1 MINTQF
7 KSRTK
12 MDYNQKSLELHKKY
26 HWKLATQSK
35 VKLDSMDD
43 LSTYYS
49 PWVAAPCIEI
59 AKDPGKAYEYTRKSN
74 SVAVISDWSAI
85 LWLWNLWAT
94 AWLPVMEWKAILFKK
109 FWNIDAIPLMI
120 DTQDPDEIIKI
131 IECIAPSFW
140 WINLEDIAAPKCFY
154 IESELKK
161 RLNIPVF
168 HDDQHWTAIV
178 VLAGIIN
185 ALKLKN
191 EKIEDQKIIISWA
204 WAAALAIGKL
214 LWKAWAKNIIFSDSK
229 GILCSSRSDLNEYKK
244 EVLPYNKNNISW
256 TLKDAI
262 KDANIFIW
270 VSKWNLL
277 NADDIKTMATKPIVF
292 ALANPTP
299 EITPEEAKK
308 WWAYIIATWRWDYP
322 NQVNNVLVFPW
333 IFRWAL
339 DAHISQITDEHK
351 LIAAHTLAECIKDID
366 TDNIIP
372 NALQEGIAE
381 RIAKSITNS

>member
-1 MINTQF
+1 
-7 KSRTK
+7 
-12 MDYNQKSLELHKKY
+12 
-26 HWKLATQSK
+26 
-35 VKLDSMDD
+35 
-43 LSTYYS
+43 
-49 PWVAAPCIEI
+49 
-59 AKDPGKAYEYTRKSN
+59 
-74 SVAVISDWSAI
+74 
-85 LWLWNLWAT
+85 
-94 AWLPVMEWKAILFKK
+94 MEWKAILFKK

-120 DTQDPDEIIKI
+120 DTQDSDEIIKI

-214 LWKAWAKNIIFSDSK
+214 LHKAWAKNIIFSDSK
-229 GILCSSRSDLNEYKK
+229 GILSSTRSDLNEYKK
-244 EVLPYNKNNISW
+244 EVVPYNKNDISW

-277 NADDIKTMATKPIVF
+277 KANDIKTMADKPTVF

-381 RIAKSITNS
+381 KIAKAIANS